1 MRDVKY
7 GTFAPLADWRMARE
21 AALTAEAAGYDFVS
35 HGDTVNLWIPREL
48 WTEDLTPYANL
59 IDVDQAMDCW
69 LMMADIAT
77 RTERIFQG
85 TTVCDA
91 LRRNPSNYAQ
101 LLLTLDNMSSGRCF
115 LGMGSGEYR
124 HFGAYGIA
132 RDRPF
137 AHLEEAVQIIKLL
150 RDSVE
155 PVSFEGNI
163 WNLDRAV
170 MSARPFHPASPPP
183 VLVAGSGPRAL
194 RIAGEYADGWIA
206 LTPIG
211 GNAEE
216 VAEAIRTVKE
226 HAERVGR
233 DPESLRFLATSLC
246 LIGTDEEEV
255 EQMTHHPLIRWD
267 CASLMLN
274 GGDWKTVVG
283 VDHPIRPD
291 YSYARDL
298 TSMWFPA
305 DDARKVIEQTPP
317 AIVRHCRHAGTPT
330 QVAQQL
336 QPLIEAGIT
345 WMAPVNFAMFV
356 GDPGAAAG
364 RDLVGE
370 VCAEL
375 RTLNGQPAV
384 DTLITVGGTS

>member
-1 MRDVKY
+1 
-7 GTFAPLADWRMARE
+7 
-21 AALTAEAAGYDFVS
+21 
-35 HGDTVNLWIPREL
+35 
-48 WTEDLTPYANL
+48 LTPYANL
-59 IDVDQAMDCW
+59 IDVDQAMDPW

-91 LRRNPSNYAQ
+91 IRRNPTNYAQ
-101 LLLTLDNMSSGRCF
+101 LLLTLDNMSQGRCF

-124 HFGAYGIA
+124 HFDAYGIA

-137 AHLEEAVQIIKLL
+137 AHLEESVKIIKLL
-150 RDSVE
+150 RDAAE
-155 PVSFEGNI
+155 PVSYDGPI
-163 WNLDRAV
+163 WKLDRAV
-170 MSARPFHPASPPP
+170 MSVQPFDEAAPPP

-194 RIAGEYADGWIA
+194 RIAGEFADGWIA

-211 GNAEE
+211 GDAEK
-216 VAEAIRTVKE
+216 VADGIRTVKE
-226 HAERVGR
+226 HAERAGR
-233 DPESLRFLATSLC
+233 DPESLHFLATSLC
-246 LIGTDEEEV
+246 LIGTSEEEV
-255 EQMTHHPLIRWD
+255 DRMTDHPLIRWD

-274 GGDWKTVVG
+274 GGDWETVVG
-283 VDHPIRPD
+283 TDHPIRRD

-305 DDARKVIEQTPP
+305 AEARKVIEVTPP
-317 AIVRHCRHAGTPT
+317 AIVRHCRHAGTPR
-330 QVAQQL
+330 QVAEQL

-356 GDPGAAAG
+356 GDPGAAVG

-375 RTLNGQPAV
+375 RKLNGQPGVKDLMAV
-384 DTLITVGGTS
+384 GTRAS